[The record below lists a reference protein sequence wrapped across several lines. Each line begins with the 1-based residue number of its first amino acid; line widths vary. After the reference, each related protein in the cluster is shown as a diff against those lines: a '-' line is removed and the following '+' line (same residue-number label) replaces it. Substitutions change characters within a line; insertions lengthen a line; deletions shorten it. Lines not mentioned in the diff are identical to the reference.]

1 MLLMLTLIGLLLL
14 VLSELVVYIF
24 CFNSNTVN
32 MNRYKLHQQKV
43 SRGPQFEESSLV
55 RKKFENCCNRGFF
68 LIHIKKDTEERF
80 LTRKLSYYLYVFLCL
95 KKWWN
100 NHLPAAAAKLLQSC
114 PTVRPH

>member
-1 MLLMLTLIGLLLL
+1 MLTLIGLLLL

-68 LIHIKKDTEERF
+68 LIHIKKDTEEEYKTPGNSWDIF
-80 LTRKLSYYLYVFLCL
+80 
-95 KKWWN
+95 
-100 NHLPAAAAKLLQSC
+100 
-114 PTVRPH
+114 